1 MQIEFISAAED
12 NLVARK
18 ENEFTPISKRG
29 NLLLLFVFIGL
40 GLSVNDC
47 FSAPQTEAKQSN
59 PKTPSDGLSAENKS
73 SIAKTLTEI
82 FSRFGPLSVFLL
94 MIASGVGLHFPE
106 DMIIIPAGWEIAKG
120 HFSLST
126 TFFAAYFGV
135 VLGDAGWFLLCR
147 FFGTRL
153 LRSNWLL
160 RAVHPRRILEIKYL
174 IDHYGA
180 WVLVICRFVPGT
192 RTPSLTVGGLM
203 HLKVWV
209 FLAVELP
216 IVFLTVGCQLAI
228 GYYAALGIEIGGIW
242 QKIILYAGLL
252 ITVSLLAG
260 FFIVRRRLAS
270 GKISLPRASIQ
281 WLRKLRKGSPARS

>member
-1 MQIEFISAAED
+1 MQIEFISAAKE
-12 NLVARK
+12 NLVDRNK
-18 ENEFTPISKRG
+18 NGFTPVSMRS
-29 NLLLLFVFIGL
+29 NLLLLFIFIGF
-40 GLSVNDC
+40 GSSVSDC

-59 PKTPSDGLSAENKS
+59 PQMPSDGLSAEKKS

-82 FSRFGPLSVFLL
+82 FSKFGPLSVFLL

-203 HLKVWV
+203 HLKGWI
-209 FLAVELP
+209 FLVVELP
-216 IVFLTVGCQLAI
+216 MVLLTVGFQLAI
-228 GYYAALGIEIGGIW
+228 GYYAALGIEIGGMW

-252 ITVSLLAG
+252 IAALLLTG

-270 GKISLPRASIQ
+270 GKICLPRASIQ
-281 WLRKLRKGSPARS
+281 WLQKLRKGSPARR

>member
-1 MQIEFISAAED
+1 
-12 NLVARK
+12 
-18 ENEFTPISKRG
+18 
-29 NLLLLFVFIGL
+29 
-40 GLSVNDC
+40 
-47 FSAPQTEAKQSN
+47 
-59 PKTPSDGLSAENKS
+59 
-73 SIAKTLTEI
+73 
-82 FSRFGPLSVFLL
+82 